1 MDKLTGAPNLKFIS
15 MAVLTGLLAAANLAT
30 AQMRVDE
37 SLLWDQRL
45 FEVES
50 LQDRE
55 RPLILKV
62 YGGFKH
68 DSNLFRLSEDA
79 DPQATIGSSDK
90 SDNIYQLGAG
100 GRYELRRSRQKLTL
114 EGAVEQYWFQN
125 FDGLDNTSNV
135 ARAEWDW
142 QAGDSWS
149 GTLGYGHR
157 HYLENFGN
165 VQQNVRDM
173 IDRDRAYGSASYRP
187 LSYIKLTADLDWVEA
202 EHSADQRQVLD
213 YRTNGAAFTASWVTP
228 SENSVGLK
236 FRTADTTYPN
246 NSFSSG
252 TLVDNSYGENEY
264 SIVSVWHVTAASVI
278 RGRLGHT
285 ERKFDQ
291 DASRDFSGPTWRLGY
306 EWEPTGKTALE
317 IAAWRELTGFEDLS
331 GNYMRTTGI
340 GIFPAWSVMPKLVL
354 QGKAAYQTREYLG
367 NSVFSSAAGQRED
380 QERLFQIAAVWTPL
394 RLTKLIVA
402 VETGDRNSNQALA
415 DYEYQSVSLAAIR
428 TF

>member
-1 MDKLTGAPNLKFIS
+1 LKFIS
-15 MAVLTGLLAAANLAT
+15 TAALAGLLAAAELAS
-30 AQMRVDE
+30 AQIKVDE
-37 SLLWDQRL
+37 SLLWEQRL
-45 FEVES
+45 FETES
-50 LQDRE
+50 LEDRE
-55 RPLILKV
+55 RPLNLKV

-79 DPQATIGSSDK
+79 DPQAVVGSSEK

-135 ARAEWDW
+135 ARAEWGW
-142 QAGDSWS
+142 QAGNSWS

-157 HYLENFGN
+157 HYLESFGN

-173 IDRDRAYGSASYRP
+173 IDRDRVYGSAIYRP
-187 LSYIKLTADLDWVEA
+187 VSYLRLAADLDWVEA

-213 YRTNGAAFTASWVTP
+213 YRTNNAAFTASWVTP

-246 NSFSSG
+246 GSFGTG
-252 TLVDNSYGENEY
+252 TLLDNSYRDNEY
-264 SIVSVWHVTAASVI
+264 SVVTVWHVTAASVL
-278 RGRLGHT
+278 RGRLGQT
-285 ERKFDQ
+285 QRRFDQ

-317 IAAWRELTGFEDLS
+317 LAVWRELTGFEDLS

-340 GIFPAWSVMPKLVL
+340 GIFPAWSVLPKLIL

-367 NSVFSSAAGQRED
+367 NFVISPSGTQRED

-394 RLTKLIVA
+394 RLTKLIMA
-402 VETGDRNSNQALA
+402 LETGDRNSNQALA
-415 DYEYQSVSLAAIR
+415 DYEYRSVSLSAIR